1 MSKESHIISVLVEN
15 KPGVLYAVSNLFRR
29 RGFNIESISV
39 GPIERDDMSK
49 MIIVVKS
56 DQRTIEQVIK
66 QLNKLIDVI
75 KVSLLK
81 KESSVLRELALI
93 KANAQELKY
102 RSEIIQYA
110 SIFRGRIVDVA
121 PDSLTIE
128 LTGDPEKIN
137 AFIELIKVF
146 GIKEI
151 ARTGITALTRG
162 ATNI

>member
-162 ATNI
+162 VTNI

>member
-49 MIIVVKS
+49 MTIVVKS

-93 KANAQELKY
+93 KANAQEQKY

-137 AFIELIKVF
+137 AFIDLIKVF

-162 ATNI
+162 VTNI

>member
-1 MSKESHIISVLVEN
+1 MSKVSHIISVLVEN

-137 AFIELIKVF
+137 AFIDLIKVF

-162 ATNI
+162 VTNI

>member
-1 MSKESHIISVLVEN
+1 MSKKSHIISVLVEN

-39 GPIERDDMSK
+39 GPIEREDMSK

-56 DQRTIEQVIK
+56 DQRTIEQVVK

-75 KVSLLK
+75 KVSLLN

-162 ATNI
+162 VINI

>member
-1 MSKESHIISVLVEN
+1 MAKESHIISVLVEN

-81 KESSVLRELALI
+81 KEGSVLRELALI
-93 KANAQELKY
+93 KANAQELKF

-137 AFIELIKVF
+137 AFIDLIKVF

-162 ATNI
+162 VTNI

>member
-56 DQRTIEQVIK
+56 DQRTIEQVVK

-137 AFIELIKVF
+137 AFIDLIKVF

-162 ATNI
+162 VINI

>member
-1 MSKESHIISVLVEN
+1 MRHTISILVEN
-15 KPGVLYAVSNLFRR
+15 KSGVFTRIGGLFSA
-29 RGFNIESISV
+29 RGFNLDGISV
-39 GPIERDDMSK
+39 GPTEDTAISRLT
-49 MIIVVKS
+49 IVTHGNDKI
-56 DQRTIEQVIK
+56 IEQVNK

-75 KVSLLK
+75 KVNLLK

-137 AFIELIKVF
+137 AFIDLIKVF

-162 ATNI
+162 VTNI

>member
-137 AFIELIKVF
+137 AFIDLIKVF

-162 ATNI
+162 VINI